1 MKIEFL
7 VLENATRLP
16 ALREL
21 CQQLEKSYE
30 NKESVYIHVNSAE
43 EAEFIDKLLWTY
55 RDESFVPHS
64 LNADDKSPIT
74 IGYQAAVAA
83 HTLVNLT
90 AGVPAFYLQYQRVL
104 EVVYQDAA
112 VQQAARERFRQYR
125 EAGQELV
132 THKMK
137 VSFA

>member
-21 CQQLEKSYE
+21 CVQLEKSYQ
-30 NKESVYIHVNSAE
+30 NKETVYIHVNSAE
-43 EAEFIDKLLWTY
+43 EAEFMDKLLWTY
-55 RDESFVPHS
+55 RDESFLPHS
-64 LNADDKSPIT
+64 QDACDQAPIT
-74 IGYQAAVAA
+74 IGFQSPAAA

-90 AGVPAFYLQYQRVL
+90 AAVTDFYLQYQRVL

>member
-21 CQQLEKSYE
+21 CQQLEQCYQ
-30 NKESVYIHVNSAE
+30 NKETVYVHVNSAE
-43 EAEFIDKLLWTY
+43 EAEFMDKLLWTY

-64 LNADDKSPIT
+64 LKSEDESPIT
-74 IGYQAAVAA
+74 IGYQAPANA

-90 AGVPAFYLQYQRVL
+90 AGIPDFYLQYQRVL
-104 EVVYQDAA
+104 EVVYQEAA